1 MGRKLGGGVQ
11 KVKEAR
17 MRTVLFVVALL
28 TFIGVGSAVLYGIG
42 EMIVNQQDATSY
54 IRVDREERKDGK

>member
-1 MGRKLGGGVQ
+1 MQ